1 MMPYLIII
9 LILLICIIYVIY
21 PFIYQ
26 SKNMDPLLYERNIK
40 TRKRGLIS
48 ELNNELESGILS
60 NDLYTQL
67 KDDVDEMINS
77 ELKNLNKEI
86 KIIDPIEKLI
96 QSKKN
101 EKNN

>member
-60 NDLYTQL
+60 NDLYAQL

>member
-1 MMPYLIII
+1 
-9 LILLICIIYVIY
+9 
-21 PFIYQ
+21 
-26 SKNMDPLLYERNIK
+26 MDPLLYERNIK

>member
-1 MMPYLIII
+1 
-9 LILLICIIYVIY
+9 
-21 PFIYQ
+21 
-26 SKNMDPLLYERNIK
+26 MDPLLYERNIK

-60 NDLYTQL
+60 NDLYAQL

>member
-1 MMPYLIII
+1 MLYLIII
-9 LILLICIIYVIY
+9 LILLTCITYVIY

-26 SKNMDPLLYERNIK
+26 SKHIDPLLYKRNIK
-40 TRKRGLIS
+40 IRKRGLIS

-60 NDLYTQL
+60 NDLYNQL